1 MTNDTTSPDPRNR
14 KRQTLLARS
23 AAVLLATGALVGA
36 GAGVASAA
44 DTPRPRQEYF
54 TEVIKPFDSISIPS
68 MQCTSGWL
76 EDVDH
81 SPGRIVPRGVEVTE
95 PGSVGVTI
103 SKAEYGTSTVDDTW
117 PVIGFDSAA
126 GRATATNWNPFASA
140 EVTIELHCTNDWDKA
155 AKKTFL
161 PGFTP

>member
-1 MTNDTTSPDPRNR
+1 MTNDTTSPDNRPRNR
-14 KRQTLLARS
+14 RSLLGKG
-23 AAVLLATGALVGA
+23 AAVLLATGALIGA

-44 DTPRPRQEYF
+44 EDPRPRQEYF
-54 TEVIKPFDSISIPS
+54 SEVIKPFDSISIPS
-68 MQCTSGWL
+68 MQCSSGWL

-81 SPGRIVPRGVEVTE
+81 SPGRIVPRGVAVSE

-103 SKAEYGTSTVDDTW
+103 SKTEYGTSTVDDTW
-117 PVIGFDSAA
+117 PLIGFDSAG

-140 EVTIELHCTNDWDKA
+140 EVKIELHCTNDWDKA